1 MKRINTA
8 KGPVEAGDLGN
19 TLMHEHLTI
28 AYPGTGT
35 DTLRRGPAFR
45 DMVAICV
52 DQIAELKDGGYSSL
66 VDPCPNDLGRS
77 VELMGEVAART
88 GFNLIFSTGLYN
100 EHVGGNAYWQ
110 VKIATDKNAVR
121 KLADVFIAEIT
132 DGVPGS
138 DGLKAGIL
146 KVGTGKGAITDY
158 EKAVLSAAAIASKAT
173 GTPITTHT
181 DYVLGPEQVR
191 FLKGQDMAADQVV
204 VGHCCGNPDHAYH
217 MEVIGEGA
225 YVGFDQWGI
234 PVHSNKDG
242 ADTVRIDSLMKIRE
256 AGRLD
261 RVMISHD
268 NVWCMQGEPYDP
280 AFWDGFA
287 AAQTPL
293 HFIRNVAPQLKERG
307 VTAEEIDLLTRQ
319 NPLRYFSKE

>member
-1 MKRINTA
+1 MKQINTA
-8 KGPVEAGDLGN
+8 RGPVEAGDLGN

-138 DGLKAGIL
+138 DGLKPGIL

-234 PVHSNKDG
+234 PVQP
-242 ADTVRIDSLMKIRE
+242 DTVRIHSLMKIRE

>member
-1 MKRINTA
+1 VKRINTA
-8 KGPVEAGDLGN
+8 KGPVDVGELGS

-28 AYPGTGT
+28 AYPGTET
-35 DTLRRGPAFR
+35 DTLRRGPVFR

-52 DQIAELKDGGYSSL
+52 DRIAELQAGGYSSL
-66 VDPCPNDLGRS
+66 VDPCPSDLGRS
-77 VELMGEVAART
+77 VVLMGEVTART

-110 VKIATDKNAVR
+110 VKLATDRNAVQ

-138 DGLKAGIL
+138 GGLKPGIL

-158 EKAVLSAAAIASKAT
+158 EKSVLCAAAIASKAT

-181 DYVLGPEQVR
+181 DYELGPEQAR
-191 FLKGQDMAADQVV
+191 FLKEHDVAADQIVI
-204 VGHCCGNPDHAYH
+204 GHCCGNPDHNYH

-225 YVGFDQWGI
+225 YIGFDQFGI
-234 PVHSNKDG
+234 PVQPD
-242 ADTVRIDSLMKIRE
+242 AVRIDSLMKIRE

-268 NVWCMQGEPYDP
+268 NVWCMRGEPYDP
-280 AFWDGFA
+280 AFWNGFA

-307 VTAEEIDLLTRQ
+307 VTAEELDLLIRQ
-319 NPLRYFSKE
+319 NPLRYFGKQ